1 MFKKAPV
8 ISLVSLMILG
18 CSDPSRTPNP
28 QEQLELKI
36 TSVNPKQI
44 EFSWDLTDSTGY
56 TLCLDESGSCNPVVF
71 VGDAPDKGIIARIPF
86 ISLAFADEITPQLPL
101 ESATTPDGKVKYSH
115 YIGSLL
121 DADQDIFYIQTNGSE
136 KNKSEEVVIKYKE
149 FTDAIGKFKPD
160 TPIEWQNHGHSV
172 AFSGDGRTKVIT
184 SLKSTS
190 SNLSGDVSVYER
202 SNEGVWSKV
211 ASLESDPSNNGLVT
225 GFGIDVDVDDH
236 GNTIAIGSWKD
247 EVSGKEEAGS
257 VYVFTKKPDGTWGK
271 AYKITNPEPSIKD
284 FFGSSISISGD
295 GKIIAISAYNEDSD
309 GNSVQKSPLTDDLKA
324 NSGAVYI
331 YSLDGGSWVLQS
343 FIKAPNSDKN
353 DFFGRKVKLSKNG
366 QVLVSTA
373 NGEDSFDGN
382 MSDNSVFSV
391 GAAYIYRST
400 GSGDW
405 VFEKYLKSTLPI
417 GQSGFGQSLDISY
430 RGDIIALGVSK
441 EADTAST
448 SNADIIKK
456 GAVHLWN
463 YDGLGWVHQARLTA
477 SNGED
482 GDDFGTS
489 VAIGAYGR
497 WLAVG
502 AQYEDSGFG
511 GIDADQGDNSSMNS
525 GAAYIFEFNGYWEQT
540 HYIKSLNPTEKSYFG
555 KSIAFS
561 PIAKELSISAPSEL
575 VDVGDGSEVNAG
587 VTYLF

>member
-1 MFKKAPV
+1 MLKKAPTLSL
-8 ISLVSLMILG
+8 ISLMMLG
-18 CSDPSRTPNP
+18 CSDPSSITQP
-28 QEQLELKI
+28 QEQIGLKVS
-36 TSVNPKQI
+36 SVNPKQI
-44 EFSWDLTDSTGY
+44 EFSWDLSDSSGY
-56 TLCLDESGSCNPVVF
+56 TLCLDENGDCQPVVI
-71 VGDAPDKGIIARIPF
+71 VGEAPEKNLIARIPF
-86 ISLAFADEITPQLPL
+86 ISLAYADDLTPQIPL

-121 DADQDIFYIQTNGSE
+121 DTDQDIFYIQTNDSE
-136 KNKSEEVVIKYKE
+136 KNKSEEVVVKYKE

-202 SNEGVWSKV
+202 SYEGAWNKV
-211 ASLESDPSNNGLVT
+211 ATLESDPSTDGLVT

-236 GNTIAIGSWKD
+236 GNTIVVGSWKD
-247 EVSGKEEAGS
+247 EVSGNEAAGS
-257 VYVFTKKPDGTWGK
+257 AYVFTKNPDGTWVK
-271 AYKITNPEPSIKD
+271 ASKITNPEPSIKD

-309 GNSVQKSPLTDDLKA
+309 GNSVLQSPLTDNTKA

-331 YSLDGGSWVLQS
+331 YSLDEGTWALQS

-373 NGEDSFDGN
+373 NGEDSFDGS

-391 GAAYIYRST
+391 GAAYVYRT
-400 GSGDW
+400 NVSGDW

-417 GQSGFGQSLDISY
+417 EQSGFGQSLDISY

-448 SNADIIKK
+448 SNADIVKK

-463 YDGLGWVHQARLTA
+463 YDGLDWVHQARLTA

-489 VAIGAYGR
+489 VAIGAYGS

-511 GIDADQGDNSSMNS
+511 GIDAEQGDNSSMNS
-525 GAAYIFEFNGYWEQT
+525 GAAYIFELNGYWEQT

>member
-1 MFKKAPV
+1 MLNKAPALSL
-8 ISLVSLMILG
+8 ISLMMLG
-18 CSDPSRTPNP
+18 CSDPSSITQP
-28 QEQLELKI
+28 QEQIGLKVS
-36 TSVNPKQI
+36 SVNPKQI
-44 EFSWDLTDSTGY
+44 EFSWDLSDSKGY
-56 TLCLDESGSCNPVVF
+56 TLCLDENGDCQPVAI
-71 VGDAPDKGIIARIPF
+71 VGDAPEKSLIARIPF
-86 ISLAFADEITPQLPL
+86 ISLAYADELTPQIPL

-115 YIGSLL
+115 YLGSLL
-121 DADQDIFYIQTNGSE
+121 DADQDIFYIQTNDSE
-136 KNKSEEVVIKYKE
+136 KNKSEEVVVKYKE
-149 FTDAIGKFKPD
+149 FTDAIGKFKPE

-184 SLKSTS
+184 SLKSAS

-202 SNEGVWSKV
+202 SYEGAWSKV
-211 ASLESDPSNNGLVT
+211 ATLESDPSTDGLVT

-236 GNTIAIGSWKD
+236 GNTIIVGSWKD
-247 EVSGKEEAGS
+247 EVNGKEAAGS
-257 VYVFTKKPDGTWGK
+257 VYVFTKNPDGTWVK
-271 AYKITNPEPSIKD
+271 ASKIANPEPSIKD

-295 GKIIAISAYNEDSD
+295 GKIVAISAYNEDSD
-309 GNSVQKSPLTDDLKA
+309 GNSVLQSPLTDDLKS

-331 YSLDGGSWVLQS
+331 YSLENGSWSLKS

-373 NGEDSFDGN
+373 NGEDSFDGS

-391 GAAYIYRST
+391 GAAYVYRSNV
-400 GSGDW
+400 SGDW

-417 GQSGFGQSLDISY
+417 QHSGFGQSLDISY

-448 SNADIIKK
+448 SNADIVKK

-463 YDGLGWVHQARLTA
+463 YDGLDWVHQARLTA

-489 VAIGAYGR
+489 VAIGAYGS

-525 GAAYIFEFNGYWEQT
+525 GAAYIFELNGYWEQT

-575 VDVGDGSEVNAG
+575 VDVGDDSEVNAG

>member
-1 MFKKAPV
+1 MLNKAPALSL
-8 ISLVSLMILG
+8 ISLMMLG
-18 CSDPSRTPNP
+18 CSDPSSIT
-28 QEQLELKI
+28 QSQDQIGLKVS
-36 TSVNPKQI
+36 SVNPKQI
-44 EFSWDLTDSTGY
+44 EFSWDLSDSSGY
-56 TLCLDESGSCNPVVF
+56 TLCLDENGDCQPVVI
-71 VGDAPDKGIIARIPF
+71 VGDAPEKNLIARIPF
-86 ISLAFADEITPQLPL
+86 ISLAYADDLTPQIPL
-101 ESATTPDGKVKYSH
+101 ESAKTPDGKVKYSH

-121 DADQDIFYIQTNGSE
+121 DTDQDIFYIQTNDSE
-136 KNKSEEVVIKYKE
+136 KNKSEEVVVKYKE
-149 FTDAIGKFKPD
+149 FTDAIGKFKPE

-184 SLKSTS
+184 SLKSSS

-202 SNEGVWSKV
+202 SYEGAWSKV
-211 ASLESDPSNNGLVT
+211 ATLESDPSTDGLVT

-236 GNTIAIGSWKD
+236 GNTIVIGSWKD
-247 EVSGKEEAGS
+247 DVNGNEAAGS
-257 VYVFTKKPDGTWGK
+257 VYIFTKNPDGAWVK
-271 AYKITNPEPSIKD
+271 ASKITNPEPSIKD
-284 FFGSSISISGD
+284 FFGYSISISGD

-309 GNSVQKSPLTDDLKA
+309 GNSVLQSPLTDDLKS

-331 YSLDGGSWVLQS
+331 YSLEEGSWALKS

-373 NGEDSFDGN
+373 NGEDSFDGS

-391 GAAYIYRST
+391 GAAYVYRSNV
-400 GSGDW
+400 SGDW

-417 GQSGFGQSLDISY
+417 QHSGFGQSLDISY

-448 SNADIIKK
+448 SNADIVKK

-463 YDGLGWVHQARLTA
+463 YDGLDWVHQARLTA

-489 VAIGAYGR
+489 VAIGAYGS

-511 GIDADQGDNSSMNS
+511 GIDAEQGDNSSMNS
-525 GAAYIFEFNGYWEQT
+525 GAAYIFELNGYWEQT
-540 HYIKSLNPTEKSYFG
+540 HYIKSLNPTEKSFFG